1 MNEWMNNPK
10 IRSMDPVKLELLK
23 AAAAQTSGKSGK
35 NLAPVMLALITNAN
49 KQGIRF
55 SPDETSLIIEIL
67 KEGRPKQEQ
76 EQIERTLQMVMSVFS
91 KHMK

>member
-1 MNEWMNNPK
+1 
-10 IRSMDPVKLELLK
+10 MDPVKLELLK